1 MHKILVTGTAGFIG
15 FHLVERLIKEGC
27 DVYGLDV
34 INDYYEINLKYA
46 RLEEHG
52 IRLLT
57 LEGADLEIT
66 PRNNWIPSSSNH
78 LGTGHSFY
86 NQIVDST
93 KYDNYKFIRLD
104 LADHDTV
111 VNFMVEQKF
120 DYVVNLAAQAGVR
133 YSIDNPRAYTHSNI
147 DGFLSVLEG
156 ARYSKVKHL
165 VYASTSSVYGLNTEM
180 PLSEDQ
186 MTDRPMALYAA
197 TKKANELFAHSYSHL
212 FDLPTTGLR
221 FFTVYGPWGRP
232 DMALFLFADAML
244 KDEPINVFNY
254 GKMIRDFTYID
265 DIVESITRLIPKP
278 APQNKDGVHCQV
290 FNIGNSA
297 PVELLHYIEALEIGL
312 GKTAKKNFMDIQAGD
327 VPATHADVS
336 KLEEY
341 VNFKPHTSVEEGV
354 KRFVNWYLVYNKKE
368 IV

>member
-1 MHKILVTGTAGFIG
+1 MPDFKKILVTGTAGFIG
-15 FHLVERLIKEGC
+15 FHLAERLIKEGY

-34 INDYYEINLKYA
+34 INDYYDINLKFA
-46 RLEEHG
+46 RLEQHG
-52 IRLLT
+52 IPRLT
-57 LEGADLEIT
+57 VD
-66 PRNNWIPSSSNH
+66 
-78 LGTGHSFY
+78 F
-86 NQIVDST
+86 NQPIQST

-104 LADHDTV
+104 LADHDTI

-147 DGFLSVLEG
+147 DGFLSLLEG

-165 VYASTSSVYGLNTEM
+165 IYASTSSVYGLNTEM

-186 MTDRPMALYAA
+186 KTDRPMALYAA

-232 DMALFLFADAML
+232 DMALFLFAEAML
-244 KDEPINVFNY
+244 KDEPINVFNH
-254 GKMIRDFTYID
+254 GKMIRDFTYVD

-278 APQNKDGVHCQV
+278 LTSRYNLTPSSSNHSVTASNAPAQV

-297 PVELLHYIEALEIGL
+297 PVQLMAYIEALEKAL

-341 VNFKPHTSVEEGV
+341 VSFRPQTTVEEGV
-354 KRFVNWYLVYNKKE
+354 QRFVDWYLKSKK
-368 IV
+368 

>member
-1 MHKILVTGTAGFIG
+1 LKKILVTGSAGFIG
-15 FHLVERLIKEGC
+15 FHLAERLIKEGY

-34 INDYYEINLKYA
+34 INDYYDINLKFA
-46 RLEEHG
+46 RLEQHG
-52 IRLLT
+52 I
-57 LEGADLEIT
+57 A
-66 PRNNWIPSSSNH
+66 H
-78 LGTGHSFY
+78 LAVDF
-86 NQIVDST
+86 NQPVKST
-93 KYDNYKFIRLD
+93 KYNNYTFIRLD
-104 LADHDTV
+104 LADHDTI

-165 VYASTSSVYGLNTEM
+165 IYASTSSVYGLNTEM
-180 PLSEDQ
+180 PLSESQ

-232 DMALFLFADAML
+232 DMALFLFANAML
-244 KDEPINVFNY
+244 KDEPINVFNH
-254 GKMIRDFTYID
+254 GKMIRDFTYVD
-265 DIVESITRLIPKP
+265 DIVESIARLIPKP
-278 APQNKDGVHCQV
+278 LTPRYNLTPSSSNHSGTTSNAPAQV

-297 PVELLHYIEALEIGL
+297 PVELMAYIEALEKAL

-336 KLEEY
+336 KLEDY
-341 VNFKPHTSVEEGV
+341 VNFRPKTSVEEGV
-354 KRFVNWYLVYNKKE
+354 KRFVDWYLKSKN
-368 IV
+368 